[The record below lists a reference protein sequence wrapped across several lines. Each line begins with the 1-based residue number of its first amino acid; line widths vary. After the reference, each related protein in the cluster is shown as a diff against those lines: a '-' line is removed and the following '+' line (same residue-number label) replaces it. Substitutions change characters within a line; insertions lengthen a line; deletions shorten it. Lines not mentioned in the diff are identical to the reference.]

1 MANHQ
6 EPAPKLKPSNM
17 IEYQDKLAKD
27 LKENVSTNFIYTM
40 ENQDKKAKEL
50 GAVLRFEMLDENE
63 SPVVGYFRKPTR
75 KELMAVISISTKDAG
90 AGSEV
95 LFKNCFLKEVSDK
108 RITEED
114 SFYLGA
120 LAQTG
125 ELIEMKQAT
134 IKKI

>member
-1 MANHQ
+1 
-6 EPAPKLKPSNM
+6 
-17 IEYQDKLAKD
+17 
-27 LKENVSTNFIYTM
+27 M
-40 ENQDKKAKEL
+40 ENQEKKAKEL

-63 SPVVGYFRKPTR
+63 NPVVGYFRKPTR

-108 RITEED
+108 RIIEED

-120 LAQTG
+120 LTQTG